1 MQIRLLGTVDVDL
14 DDRPL
19 KLAGPKQRA
28 VLSMLALGANTTVS
42 VERLVEGLWGE
53 EPPPTAA
60 KMVQQYVS
68 QLRRLL
74 PENGAARIAT
84 HGRGYELQIDPAA
97 VDALQFER
105 LVAHAAEGNGARGGL
120 AREAL
125 ALWHGAPLAGM
136 LEEPFAAAEV
146 RRLEE
151 LHLSATELALE
162 DDLDAGRHSE
172 AIGRLRA
179 LVDEHPLRERLM
191 ALLMLALYRAGRQA
205 EALDVFRDARYALVE
220 TLGLEPGPELRRLQ
234 EAILRQDPALDRVVP
249 DEAWASRETAQRLD
263 AGAGLASR
271 RRTELREL
279 EQELA
284 ADVVDLHTLRGRAA
298 QPGRAQAACP
308 FKGLEPFDVGDA
320 ELFFGRERLVAEL
333 VARLPGTSLLGVIGP
348 SGSGKSSAVRAGL
361 LPALAAGVLPGS
373 ERWTRVLLRPGE
385 QPRVALAGALGGVP
399 LRAALGRVEPGE
411 RLLVVVDQFEELF
424 TVCSEP
430 AERAA
435 FLDELAS
442 AAAADSDG
450 RLLVVLALRADFY
463 GACAGHPRLARLLGA
478 NQVLVGPMRP
488 DELRRAIE
496 EPAAAAGLI
505 VEPELAARL
514 VEETAGRTG
523 GLPLLS
529 TTLLELWERRSG
541 DRLTIGAYQRTGGV
555 NGAVARLAEHAYD
568 RLSPAEA
575 AVARN
580 MLVRLAGAGEAEVA
594 VKRQVPLAEL
604 DLGRDAAARRVLDV
618 LTANR
623 LVTVGGDTVEVAHEA
638 LLREWPRLRGW
649 LEQDAEARR
658 LHRHITLAAREWD
671 AGGRDP
677 GELYRGARLASAL
690 DLAAEHGD
698 ALNRLEREF
707 LDEARLVS
715 ERESVRARRMNR
727 RLRMLLA
734 GALVALVAAGAAGLV
749 ALDQRGDARRT
760 ATVAEAERLGA
771 QALTVDELDR
781 ALLFARTGVALEDSV
796 ATRGNLLAAL
806 LRVPRGSLG
815 VLPDVRDNAIYGI
828 ALSPRGD
835 RIAIGDHVGEVRLFD
850 PRTRRELASYRLQQG
865 LVQRL
870 AFSPDGATLAVA
882 GQEPETEPPGALI
895 DLLDARTLERRQRIV
910 LPPPPGGGFAGASPV
925 FTADGRG
932 LTVVQTPLSRPGA
945 QSVYRVDL
953 DAGAVAGRPFRH
965 PGGTP
970 DPAYSSDRRRLF
982 VTSEPE
988 DVTYELATADLRVI
1002 ARHPAGG
1009 SAVALHPD
1017 EDLLAVGAEDGSMRF
1032 LDLPSGRVHRL
1043 AGKHAA
1049 EISAMAF
1056 SADGRTLV
1064 SGDSRGGLI
1073 AWDVEHRVLRERL
1086 KGHAAEV
1093 STLVTTPDGRTAITA
1108 GSIDGKVAFWG
1119 LDDSRRLVRG
1129 VPLAS
1134 RFVAD
1139 ESTPRGVAVSPDDR
1153 TLAVTH
1159 EHGTVELLDTSTL
1172 EPRAVLRK
1180 AFDGP
1185 ALATDFSPDG
1195 RLLAVAGDKGELGL
1209 WDARTLAPVRRLE
1222 GLRGWTQAVAFSPDG
1237 RLVAAGDFSDKPRLL
1252 VWDAGSGRQTAFES
1266 EFAPGELTF
1275 SPNSRLLAAAGRE
1288 HGVEVRDVAS
1298 GRLVGKPPLD
1308 EFARS
1313 VAFSPNGRLLFVGL
1327 YNGTGT
1333 FFSTEDWKPAGP
1345 GIRGHG
1351 QRILTARFTPDGR
1364 TLATSSADGTVQL
1377 WDVPSRRTIG
1387 APLVVQP
1394 NDFVASILNRDG
1406 SYLYALPTGTEG
1418 MRLPLAPRVWRD
1430 LACAIAGRE
1439 LTRGEWDE
1447 VLPDRPYR
1455 EVCAQA

>member
-1 MQIRLLGTVDVDL
+1 MRIRLLGTVDVDV
-14 DDRPL
+14 DNRPL

-28 VLSMLALGANTTVS
+28 VLSMLALSANSTVS
-42 VERLVEGLWGE
+42 VERLIEGLWGE
-53 EPPPTAA
+53 EPPTTAA

-74 PENGAARIAT
+74 PEASTTRIAT

-97 VDALQFER
+97 IDALCFER
-105 LVAHAAEGNGARGGL
+105 LVGLAANGNGDRGDL

-136 LEEPFAAAEV
+136 GEEPFAAAEV

-151 LHLSATELALE
+151 LHLGATELALE
-162 DDLDAGRHSE
+162 DDLAAGRHAE
-172 AIGRLRA
+172 VIGQLRA
-179 LVDEHPLRERLM
+179 LVDEHPLRERLR

-205 EALDVFRDARYALVE
+205 ESLDAFRDVRYTLVE

-279 EQELA
+279 EHELA
-284 ADVVDLHTLRGRAA
+284 ADVVDLHTLRGRVA
-298 QPGRAQAACP
+298 QPGPVQTACP
-308 FKGLEPFDVGDA
+308 FKGLQPFDVDDA

-348 SGSGKSSAVRAGL
+348 SGSGKSSVVRAGL
-361 LPALAAGVLPGS
+361 LPALAAGVLSGS

-385 QPRVALAGALGGVP
+385 QPGAALARALGGVP
-399 LRAALGRVEPGE
+399 LPAALGRVEPGE
-411 RLLVVVDQFEELF
+411 RLLVVVDQFEEVF
-424 TVCSEP
+424 TVCTEP
-430 AERAA
+430 AERVA
-435 FLDELAS
+435 FLDELAGT
-442 AAAADSDG
+442 AAADTDG

-463 GACAGHPRLARLLGA
+463 GACASHPRFARLLGA

-488 DELRRAIE
+488 DELGRAIE
-496 EPAAAAGLI
+496 EPATAAGLV

-529 TTLLELWERRSG
+529 TTLLELWERRSD
-541 DRLTIGAYQRTGGV
+541 DRLTIRAYERTGGV
-555 NGAVARLAEHAYD
+555 NGAVARLAERAYD
-568 RLSPAEA
+568 RLSSGEA

-638 LLREWPRLRGW
+638 LLREWPRLRSW

-658 LHRHITLAAREWD
+658 LHRHVTLAAREWE

-698 ALNRLEREF
+698 VLNRLEREF

-715 ERESVRARRMNR
+715 ERESVRAHRMNR

-734 GALVALVAAGAAGLV
+734 GALVALVAAGALGLV

-760 ATVAEAERLGA
+760 ATVAEAQRLGA

-781 ALLFARTGVALEDSV
+781 ALLLARTGVALEDSV

-835 RIAIGDHVGEVRLFD
+835 RIAVGDHVGEVRLFD
-850 PRTRRELASYRLQQG
+850 ARTRRELASYRLRPG

-882 GQEPETEPPGALI
+882 GQEPENEPPGALI
-895 DLLDARTLERRQRIV
+895 DVLDARTLERLQRIV
-910 LPPPPGGGFAGASPV
+910 LPPPRAGGIAGASPV
-925 FTADGRG
+925 FAADGRR
-932 LTVVQTPLSRPGA
+932 LIVLQIPFSDQPQAVF
-945 QSVYRVDL
+945 RVDL
-953 DAGAVAGRPFRH
+953 DRGAIVGRPFRF
-965 PGGTP
+965 PGSAS

-982 VTSEPE
+982 VTSGPE
-988 DVTYELATADLRVI
+988 DATYELDTTDLHVI

-1009 SAVALHPD
+1009 TAVALHPD
-1017 EDLLAVGAEDGSMRF
+1017 EDLLAVGAEDGSVR
-1032 LDLPSGRVHRL
+1032 LVELPSGRVHRL
-1043 AGKHAA
+1043 AGKHDAGA
-1049 EISAMAF
+1049 SAMEF

-1064 SGDSRGGLI
+1064 SGDSNGGLI
-1073 AWDVEHRVLRERL
+1073 AWDVEHRSLRERFE
-1086 KGHAAEV
+1086 GHTATV
-1093 STLVTTPDGRTAITA
+1093 GTVDITPDGRTAITA
-1108 GSIDGKVAFWG
+1108 GSEDGTVAFWD
-1119 LDDSRRLVRG
+1119 LDDSRRTVRH

-1159 EHGTVELLDTSTL
+1159 ENGTVELLDTSTL
-1172 EPRAVLRK
+1172 EPRAVLD
-1180 AFDGP
+1180 ALDQL

-1209 WDARTLAPVRRLE
+1209 WDARTLAPVRRLQ
-1222 GLRGWTQAVAFSPDG
+1222 GLRGWTQAAAFSPNG
-1237 RLVAAGDFSDKPRLL
+1237 RLVAAGDYSDKPRLL
-1252 VWDAGSGRQTAFES
+1252 IWDVASGRQTAFETP
-1266 EFAPGELTF
+1266 FAPAQLTF
-1275 SPNSRLLAAAGRE
+1275 SPNGRLLAAAGRE
-1288 HGVEVRDVAS
+1288 RGVEVRDVVS
-1298 GRLVGKPPLD
+1298 GRLVGKPPLN
-1308 EFARS
+1308 EMARS
-1313 VAFSPNGRLLFVGL
+1313 VAFSPDGTLLFVGQ
-1327 YNGTGT
+1327 YNGTGM

-1351 QRILTARFTPDGR
+1351 QRVLNARFTPDGR

-1377 WDVPSRRTIG
+1377 WDVASRLAIG
-1387 APLVVQP
+1387 APLVVQR
-1394 NDFVASILNRDG
+1394 DDLVASILSRDG
-1406 SYLYALPTGTEG
+1406 GHLYALPTGTEG
-1418 MRLPLAPRVWRD
+1418 MRLTLTPRLWLD
-1430 LACAIAGRE
+1430 LSCAIAGRE
-1439 LTRGEWDE
+1439 LTRREWEE

-1455 EVCAQA
+1455 QVCAP